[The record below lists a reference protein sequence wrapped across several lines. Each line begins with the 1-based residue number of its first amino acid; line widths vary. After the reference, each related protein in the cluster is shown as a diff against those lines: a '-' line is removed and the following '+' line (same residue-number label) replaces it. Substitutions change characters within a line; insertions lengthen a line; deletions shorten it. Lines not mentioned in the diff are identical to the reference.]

1 MSLHELGEQPKMG
14 KKIGWQKNSGQ
25 KDLGDKHR

>member
-1 MSLHELGEQPKMG
+1 MG

-25 KDLGDKHR
+25 RDLGGKQRQDLEPKDHRR